1 MSMAGL
7 SRWQGLPLLFDLGAT
22 AHAKLF
28 AWCEAPW
35 DALRFL
41 DKYLDLLLGEDDADP
56 ARPADIAGS
65 VVAGDLRMGRGA
77 VVEAGAW
84 IEGVVHLGAGT
95 RVEAGAHIRGPAWIG
110 DHSEVRQGAYLRGVV
125 LAGDGVVL
133 GHASEFKRCILLEG
147 SQAPHFNY
155 VGDSVMGI
163 HSHIGA
169 GVILSNL
176 RLDKRSVRVAVS
188 GAGRAEG
195 SGIAGFAGNAGMYD
209 ARRDTGLEKFGAL
222 IGDSCE
228 IGCNSVL
235 NPGTILGAGCVVP
248 PLSMLKGT
256 WKEGSRISGTGA

>member
-1 MSMAGL
+1 MSATGM
-7 SRWQGLPLLFDLGAT
+7 SRWSGLPLLFDLGAT

-65 VVAGDLRMGRGA
+65 VVSGDLRMGRGV
-77 VVEAGAW
+77 VVEAGAR

-95 RVEAGAHIRGPAWIG
+95 RIEAGAYIRGPAWIG
-110 DHSEVRQGAYLRGVV
+110 DRCEVRQGAYLRGVV
-125 LAGDGVVL
+125 LAGDGAVL

-176 RLDKRSVRVAVS
+176 RLDKRTVRVAVS
-188 GAGRAEG
+188 GTGWAEEAGV
-195 SGIAGFAGNAGMYD
+195 SGNPGVYD

-222 IGDSCE
+222 IGDRCE

-235 NPGTILGAGCVVP
+235 NPGTILGSGCVAP
-248 PLSMLKGT
+248 PLSMLKGS
-256 WKEGSRISGTGA
+256 WPEGSRISCAGA

>member
-1 MSMAGL
+1 MSGTGL
-7 SRWQGLPLLFDLGAT
+7 QRWQGLPLLFDLGAT

-41 DKYLDLLLGEDDADP
+41 DKYLDLLLGEDGADP

-65 VVAGDLRMGRGA
+65 VVSGDLRMGWGA
-77 VVEAGAW
+77 VVEPGAR
-84 IEGVVHLGAGT
+84 IEGVVHLGAGA
-95 RVEAGAHIRGPAWIG
+95 RVEAGAFIRGPAWIG
-110 DHSEVRQGAYLRGVV
+110 DRCEVRQGAYLRGVV
-125 LAGDGVVL
+125 LAGDGAVL
-133 GHASEFKRCILLEG
+133 GHSSEFKRCILLEG

-176 RLDKRSVRVAVS
+176 RLDKRNVRIVM
-188 GAGRAEG
+188 
-195 SGIAGFAGNAGMYD
+195 SGIAGVAEYD
-209 ARRDTGLEKFGAL
+209 VRRDTGLEKLGAL

-235 NPGTILGAGCVVP
+235 NPGTILGAGCVAP

-256 WKEGSRISGTGA
+256 WKEGSRISGAGA